1 MRLPLFKPLL
11 LVALALACVGVAAPA
26 TAQSNAFRASKV
38 HLGAGL
44 GYFSYYGPRDLTQ
57 ERSRSNDITRSSSA
71 GVLLGSFPLN
81 RHLFF
86 RGMVGTTSLN
96 ADSLLGTAETN
107 EFLTERLYFFEPEV
121 VYVPGALRE
130 SRVMPYIYTGFGAL
144 MADPFRRRQQ
154 PNTPGTGQI
163 GPERTV
169 WALPIGAGLDV
180 AFTPRV
186 SAFVDASYRFNF
198 SYVANTESRVQDIN
212 PHNTSLVMAGL
223 RWGLGARRVRVPIAQ
238 APPPPLPPAIEIPPY
253 QPPITRPDP
262 RPRRCELTELNT
274 IYFNVGQIVIAGQS
288 RGLLDANVQAIKLN
302 AGCCIEI
309 VGYTDTETGAEAVRV
324 SQARAQALYD
334 AYVQA
339 GIDPS
344 KLRLRAGGIGPNSC
358 SKGEGPGCPRN
369 RRVESR
375 PAACQAVQD
384 VGNN

>member
-223 RWGLGARRVRVPIAQ
+223 RWGLGARRVRVPTAQ